1 MSFRLEIR
9 DRASDEFIE
18 SYLWYEQQRNGLG
31 EEFHDEVEEHFAFLR
46 ERPEGF
52 AKWRGPYKKINLKR
66 FPYIIVFRVVKD
78 AVVVFSVFHTRR
90 DPKRW
95 GRRR

>member
-18 SYLWYEQQRNGLG
+18 SYLWYEQQRSGLG

-46 ERPEGF
+46 EHPEGF

>member
-31 EEFHDEVEEHFAFLR
+31 EEFHDEVEEHFAFVR
-46 ERPEGF
+46 GRPEGF
-52 AKWRGPYKKINLKR
+52 AKWRGPYKEINLKR
-66 FPYIIVFRVVKD
+66 FLYIIVFRVMKD